1 MEQIRL
7 MEVVVVRADY
17 YKELTYL
24 SQPEQRILL
33 LLGAAGRITEHQIMD
48 QMAEIRLFLELRPL
62 QLLHRQEAV
71 VVEAEHPETQ
81 VQVVVPVVVVLT
93 LQAQVVQEIRLQLLQ
108 AKDIT
113 VLPEIA
119 VQVNPAVEVEQE
131 VLEATLLEAR
141 PGGLEQHHQSLDLL
155 LLTQVVV
162 VEQEVPDRS
171 PVQTVDQGVAVK
183 VVEHHKYLLLEQ

>member
-113 VLPEIA
+113 VLLEIA